1 MAGGREPNM
10 LSLPD
15 PAETPAAIAKAP
27 AVLLATLATAL
38 AAGIDAAADRTGRC
52 ETVILAVSGGPD
64 SLALLLAA
72 AEVSRRS
79 TAERAE
85 FLVVTVDHGLRP
97 EAAAEARSVAE
108 IAEDRGL
115 PHRTMR
121 LSALS
126 SGNVP
131 AAARRGRYALLL
143 EAGRD
148 AGASIIVTAHH
159 EDDQFETHLHAR
171 ARRAGPVGLAAMR
184 KVRDLAPGVV
194 LLRPF
199 LEVPGADLKALV
211 AASGIDAVDDPT
223 NEDERYERVRL
234 RKRLSETSADHPR
247 LRLAIARSR
256 EERDAL
262 ERVQAVFIDDAE
274 RAGELRVGDDGVLRV
289 GRAAFRRLDADTAFA
304 FLVRALAAVSGG
316 AYAPGAGRVLRLRAA
331 LTGPDRSVHATLGG
345 VVVDADPDAVL
356 FLREYGRAGIE
367 SVPPGLH
374 SLFDGRFLVRSPPQH
389 DPRTTRVAAFGAF
402 GRGNRVEKTLP
413 VLVGEAGLLA
423 VPDALAHKAPADC
436 LRLET
441 TCLLAW
447 RLLRDLPRR
456 FSPAA
461 PAVKGVASRFA
472 AKAPGRV
479 GKAGDTSY
487 LQKNV

>member
-1 MAGGREPNM
+1 M
-10 LSLPD
+10 LSLTD
-15 PAETPAAIAKAP
+15 PAEAP
-27 AVLLATLATAL
+27 SVLLETLATAL
-38 AAGIDAAADRTGRC
+38 TAGIDAAADRAGRSGP
-52 ETVILAVSGGPD
+52 VILAVSGGPD
-64 SLALLLAA
+64 SMALLLAA
-72 AEVSRRS
+72 VEVRRRS
-79 TAERAE
+79 PGGQTD
-85 FLVVTVDHGLRP
+85 FVVVTVDHGLRLA
-97 EAAAEARSVAE
+97 AAAEARAVAE
-108 IAEDRGL
+108 VAEGRGL

-121 LSALS
+121 LAALL

-143 EAGRD
+143 EAARD

-159 EDDQFETHLHAR
+159 EGDQFETHLLAR

-184 KVRDLAPGVV
+184 KMRDLAPRVV

-199 LEVPGADLKALV
+199 LEVPGVDLKALV
-211 AASGIDAVDDPT
+211 AASGIEAVDDPT
-223 NEDERYERVRL
+223 NKDERYERVRL
-234 RKRLSETSADHPR
+234 RNRLSGSPSDHPR

-256 EERDAL
+256 GERDAL
-262 ERVQAVFIDDAE
+262 ERAQAVFIGAAE
-274 RAGELRVGDDGVLRV
+274 RAGELRFGDDGVLRV
-289 GRAAFRRLDADTAFA
+289 ARAAFRRLDADTAFA

-316 AYAPGAGRVLRLRAA
+316 DYGPGAAQVLRLRAA
-331 LTGPDRSVHATLGG
+331 LAGPEGSVHATLGG
-345 VVVDADPDAVL
+345 VIVEADPDTIL
-356 FLREYGRAGIE
+356 FLREFGRAGIE
-367 SVPPGLH
+367 AVLPGDPDAM
-374 SLFDGRFLVRSPPQH
+374 FDGRFLVGSPRQQNPKA
-389 DPRTTRVAAFGAF
+389 TRIAAFGAF

-487 LQKNV
+487 LRKNV